1 MLNHGSKKNGYTLVE
16 VLVVV
21 TIMGVL
27 SSMGVAGLRGAV
39 INARIKDCA
48 QNTAAFLE
56 RVANDANRLSKRICV
71 KKDHDQ
77 RITAYV
83 TADCGNLQ
91 DAEELATF
99 AIEAP
104 AKFACGESLKS
115 DIETDFDAPD
125 MQSGALF
132 VPRIGLSAAPIKGFI
147 CIQYGDG
154 SPYGLAV
161 KTADK
166 NMIIPM
172 WGHAGSDGVIHF
184 SGL

>member
-71 KKDHDQ
+71 KMAGDNEQ
-77 RITAYV
+77 TLYAYMV
-83 TADCGNLQ
+83 NDCGAGSIENVEPIDSL
-91 DAEELATF
+91 T
-99 AIEAP
+99 IEAP
-104 AKFACGESLKS
+104 ARFSCDDQVQLDEFSTADKDWASE
-115 DIETDFDAPD
+115 
-125 MQSGALF
+125 GALF
-132 VPRIGLSAAPIKGFI
+132 IPRIGLSAAPSEGYV
-147 CIQYGDG
+147 CMQYGT
-154 SPYGLAV
+154 SYAYGLV
-161 KTADK
+161 EK
-166 NMIIPM
+166 NRNNNMLIPQ
-172 WGHAGSDGVIHF
+172 WRTGS
-184 SGL
+184 LWNKL